1 MNSLY
6 DSILVFSHS
15 EYREFFPALCAAFKR
30 RYGSRIQ
37 LYCSTEQ
44 ERSYYLSRYPDFFDA
59 VHSIRFF
66 YNSLLDPLDTPFEIR
81 RKASAYEKTYG
92 LLLSHLFAD
101 DRHIGLGFSPGG
113 IHFPRSVFS
122 RNATYWKSARAF
134 VRLMEHFEEIL
145 ERERITLVI
154 NPIKALSLIAK
165 GRGIPQR
172 IFTATR
178 YRNYYYWAFNDV
190 LESNLLGKAFA
201 DLEGTPC
208 PVRLESQPQYYLAA
222 RNEALRSFRLRTMVY
237 NMGYECLRSIY
248 YHLRGYEKAKG
259 YFLKDNMTAHYRLW
273 SQFRKLKELA
283 RWKLQ
288 DVRHLDFIYF
298 PLGVE
303 PERSLT
309 RDSPEFCHQQ
319 YAAHALAKDL
329 PAGTFLVVKEHL
341 TAVGPRPDDFYKSLA
356 MMTNLILLDPL
367 EPSLDLIRLSKGVA
381 TVTGTAGL
389 EAAFLGIPV
398 ISFGK
403 HNIYNV
409 VPHVHYMSSWLQ
421 IPEAV
426 RSIIENFT
434 SEKETRERDGARFL
448 QAMINISIDCKD
460 VDFNRPLPP
469 ELVEGSMDLLDLTL
483 RRN

>member
-1 MNSLY
+1 
-6 DSILVFSHS
+6 
-15 EYREFFPALCAAFKR
+15 
-30 RYGSRIQ
+30 
-37 LYCSTEQ
+37 
-44 ERSYYLSRYPDFFDA
+44 
-59 VHSIRFF
+59 
-66 YNSLLDPLDTPFEIR
+66 
-81 RKASAYEKTYG
+81 
-92 LLLSHLFAD
+92 
-101 DRHIGLGFSPGG
+101 
-113 IHFPRSVFS
+113 
-122 RNATYWKSARAF
+122 
-134 VRLMEHFEEIL
+134 
-145 ERERITLVI
+145 
-154 NPIKALSLIAK
+154 
-165 GRGIPQR
+165 
-172 IFTATR
+172 
-178 YRNYYYWAFNDV
+178 
-190 LESNLLGKAFA
+190 
-201 DLEGTPC
+201 
-208 PVRLESQPQYYLAA
+208 
-222 RNEALRSFRLRTMVY
+222 
-237 NMGYECLRSIY
+237 
-248 YHLRGYEKAKG
+248 
-259 YFLKDNMTAHYRLW
+259 
-273 SQFRKLKELA
+273 
-283 RWKLQ
+283 
-288 DVRHLDFIYF
+288 
-298 PLGVE
+298 
-303 PERSLT
+303 
-309 RDSPEFCHQQ
+309 
-319 YAAHALAKDL
+319 
-329 PAGTFLVVKEHL
+329 VVKEHL